1 MSLKRCCHCGRM
13 KPKDDFNRCQAAPD
27 GRDSRCRRCLAI
39 YQHGRHHRCGFC
51 GGVNHRTSRFCSDDC
66 KKRHGIS
73 LGVQGEEGKKP
84 RQGMLIAP
92 QGPVTCEVCGARARV
107 ETDRDGMTVVWC
119 PKDGARP
126 LLLHI
131 KVS

>member
-1 MSLKRCCHCGRM
+1 M
-13 KPKDDFNRCQAAPD
+13 KPLGEFNRCHVASD

-39 YQHGRHHRCGFC
+39 YQHGRKHVCGFC

-84 RQGMLIAP
+84 RAGMLIAP

-107 ETDRDGMTVVWC
+107 ETDRDGMTCVWC

-126 LLLHI
+126 LILHAQ
-131 KVS
+131 VS